1 MIQSGS
7 ISADSLRHCR
17 PENKNQSSLML
28 ALAFVACVSVP
39 MTVSAEPAPNPL
51 CAGCHNEDGNSV
63 VPDFP
68 KIAGLDAAYITK
80 QIADFKKFKRVS
92 EIMGPMATQI
102 ADSEVEAIAAYY
114 SKQKRTPGEVTDKNL
129 AAQGQLIYTDGIVN
143 SAVPACAGCHGEK
156 GEGTDKFPR
165 LASQHA
171 GYLNTQLLNFKN
183 DVRNNDAKK
192 VMRAIAQRMTEQE
205 IKAAAEFITSLK
217 GE

>member
-1 MIQSGS
+1 MRRSGS
-7 ISADSLRHCR
+7 FFSEYLRCWR
-17 PENKNQSSLML
+17 RGVEKTASVLMGL
-28 ALAFVACVSVP
+28 TFVLSVSVP
-39 MTVSAEPAPNPL
+39 ATVLAEGAPNPL
-51 CAGCHNEDGNSV
+51 CTGCHNEDGNSV

-80 QIADFKKFKRVS
+80 QISDFKKFKRVS

-114 SKQKRTPGEVTDKNL
+114 SKQKRTPGEVVDKNL
-129 AAQGQLIYTDGIVN
+129 AAQGQLTYTDGIVN
-143 SAVPACAGCHGEK
+143 SAVPACSGCHGEK
-156 GEGTDKFPR
+156 GEGADKFPR
-165 LASQHA
+165 LAGQHA
-171 GYLNTQLLNFKN
+171 GYLTTQLLNFKN

-205 IKAAAEFITSLK
+205 IKAVSEYITSLK